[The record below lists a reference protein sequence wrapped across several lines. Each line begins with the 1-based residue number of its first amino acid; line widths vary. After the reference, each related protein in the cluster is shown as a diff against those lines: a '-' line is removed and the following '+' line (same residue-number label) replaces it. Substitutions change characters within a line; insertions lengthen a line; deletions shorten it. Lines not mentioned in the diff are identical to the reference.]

1 MTTSL
6 KINYFKPKRFLL
18 SNISASNVLAADS
31 GSGST
36 ITLPPVIPF
45 NPSVKT
51 WVTNGPPVING
62 GKARWSGSP
71 KAKPNAPSANACSSN
86 HCGAESATGNCG
98 ISTFNAAANSLTT
111 ISILPIARHGP
122 KFNTGGIF
130 NFLQTAFKFSPA
142 NS

>member
-1 MTTSL
+1 MVVKL
-6 KINYFKPKRFLL
+6 GEVV
-18 SNISASNVLAADS
+18 VLE
-31 GSGST
+31 
-36 ITLPPVIPF
+36 L
-45 NPSVKT
+45 NQ
-51 WVTNGPPVING
+51 
-62 GKARWSGSP
+62 
-71 KAKPNAPSANACSSN
+71 NAPSANACSSN

-142 NS
+142 NSSAPGDINPTFSSPPVEHPADNTKISFLINSFTNSTV